1 MNDVIS
7 YFKVFP
13 LLTKKALSSSSNPPC
28 LRTFGFFYLS
38 LPPLQAWR
46 LGGVGEK
53 SKGKAER
60 GGGVTREKW
69 STIHNFISNKLHLTE
84 EGLAQVRA
92 SQKQININNSMTNKT
107 GSAHP

>member
-13 LLTKKALSSSSNPPC
+13 LLTKKALS
-28 LRTFGFFYLS
+28 F
-38 LPPLQAWR
+38 
-46 LGGVGEK
+46 
-53 SKGKAER
+53 
-60 GGGVTREKW
+60 EKW
-69 STIHNFISNKLHLTE
+69 STIHNIVSNKLHLTE

-92 SQKQININNSMTNKT
+92 FQKQINIDNSMTNKT